1 MTDSTPAEALNAN
14 HFHARGGRVWNDGLM
29 DPDAYRRMIY
39 QRWGIDPEEKFVAL
53 DPAMRER
60 SINLLRD
67 AARALRCRSCGCLTF
82 TANTTARCGCHG
94 RPPSDEALS
103 SPEMSRVAA
112 VVSHRYRIDSGAV
125 FAMLSDGWRVTPPL
139 TRVDDDPN
147 GG

>member
-67 AARALRCRSCGCLTF
+67 TARALLNPAGLGSLLEGVL
-82 TANTTARCGCHG
+82 NGDD
-94 RPPSDEALS
+94 PDL
-103 SPEMSRVAA
+103 PEE
-112 VVSHRYRIDSGAV
+112 
-125 FAMLSDGWRVTPPL
+125 L